1 MGRLRYRA
9 RIVREGAGLDAARA
23 LRHQCFIDAAGLAP
37 RPDGREGDGFD
48 AACTHVLIEEA
59 GTGVPRA
66 TFRLL
71 FLPRGAM
78 VGRSYAAQFYDL
90 ERLSCDPRPLA
101 EVGRFCIRPG
111 PRDADVLRVAWGAM
125 ARLVEGWGVGM
136 LFGCSSFPGTDPARH
151 AAAFAALAGGF
162 VAPPSW
168 APARRAPETVP
179 LCPHAAGADAAGAAA
194 AAQGMR
200 ALPSLLRTYLAMG
213 GRVSDHAVIDHD
225 LRTLHVFTGVEVAQ
239 VPPARARALRQVA
252 AAVTLEDEGLALRG
266 GAD

>member
-1 MGRLRYRA
+1 MNRAIGGLRYRA
-9 RIVREGAGLDAARA
+9 RIVREGGGLDAARA
-23 LRHQCFIDAAGLAP
+23 LRHKCFIDAAGLPP
-37 RPDGREGDGFD
+37 RPDGREGDSFD

-59 GTGVPRA
+59 GTGLPRA

-78 VGRSYAAQFYDL
+78 VDRAYAAQFYDL
-90 ERLSCDPRPLA
+90 EGLSRDPRPLA

-111 PRDADVLRVAWGAM
+111 PRDTDVLRVAWGAM

-136 LFGCSSFPGTDPARH
+136 LFGCSSFPGTDPAPH
-151 AAAFAALAGGF
+151 ARAFAALAGGF
-162 VAPPSW
+162 LAPPSW
-168 APARRAPETVP
+168 APARRAPETVA
-179 LCPHAAGADAAGAAA
+179 LRTHEGGDAAAGL
-194 AAQGMR
+194 R

-213 GRVSDHAVIDHD
+213 GRVSDHAVIDRD

-252 AAVTLEDEGLALRG
+252 AAVVLEGEGLALRK